1 MTLLEAA
8 RKAVEV
14 SLVETRWYGGNAQVE
29 WLEPLKFDGPSWY
42 KQICPCESKRELFD
56 FSDKD
61 DLCQLL
67 EFRTER
73 FTFLGVD
80 PVWIMLGQC
89 SKCKILYIRERIR

>member
-8 RKAVEV
+8 RKAVEA
-14 SLVETRWYGGNAQVE
+14 SLVETRWYGGNVTVE

-42 KQICPCESKRELFD
+42 RQVCPCESRKELFS
-56 FSDKD
+56 FTGSEMI
-61 DLCQLL
+61 QLL

-73 FTFLGVD
+73 LTFLGTD